1 MKHIKKFNETKK
13 DEKVKDQEVLFNAE
27 VLVDKDE
34 KPSFKTG
41 EQEDQEKVKKEF
53 DKLTKV
59 KKFEAFID
67 VDIHIDNID
76 EVEIENEYDT
86 EGHEEESEQEVQ
98 EVGCG
103 CCSDCNGQED
113 CECCSD
119 CSCGD
124 SEVQQTNPET
134 EVKVMNM
141 ADFINSL
148 SQ

>member
-13 DEKVKDQEVLFNAE
+13 EDKVENQEALFNAE

-53 DKLTKV
+53 DKLRKV

-86 EGHEEESEQEVQ
+86 EGHEDSEEEVQ

-119 CSCGD
+119 CSCGE
-124 SEVQQTNPET
+124 SGEEHTMNQP
-134 EVKVMNM
+134 KVMNLS
-141 ADFINSL
+141 DFMNSIAG
-148 SQ
+148 Q

>member
-41 EQEDQEKVKKEF
+41 EQEDQEK
-53 DKLTKV
+53 
-59 KKFEAFID
+59 FEAFID

-86 EGHEEESEQEVQ
+86 EGHDEESEEEVQ
-98 EVGCG
+98 QVGCG
-103 CCSDCNGQED
+103 CCDECTGQSD

-119 CSCGD
+119 CSCDESG
-124 SEVQQTNPET
+124 EEHTMNQP
-134 EVKVMNM
+134 KVMNLS
-141 ADFINSL
+141 DFMNSIAG
-148 SQ
+148 Q

>member
-53 DKLTKV
+53 DKLRKV

-86 EGHEEESEQEVQ
+86 EGHEDSEEEVQ

-119 CSCGD
+119 CSCGE
-124 SEVQQTNPET
+124 SGEEHTMNQP
-134 EVKVMNM
+134 KVMNLS
-141 ADFINSL
+141 DFMNSIAG
-148 SQ
+148 Q

>member
-27 VLVDKDE
+27 VLADKDE
-34 KPSFKTG
+34 KPSFKTS
-41 EQEDQEKVKKEF
+41 EEEDQEKVKKEF
-53 DKLTKV
+53 DKLLKV

-86 EGHEEESEQEVQ
+86 DGYEEDSEEEIQ

-119 CSCGD
+119 CSCGE
-124 SEVQQTNPET
+124 SGEEQP
-134 EVKVMNM
+134 KVMNLS
-141 ADFINSL
+141 DFINSIAG
-148 SQ
+148 Q

>member
-27 VLVDKDE
+27 VLADKDE
-34 KPSFKTG
+34 KPSFKTS
-41 EQEDQEKVKKEF
+41 EEEDQEKVKKEF
-53 DKLTKV
+53 DKLLKV

-86 EGHEEESEQEVQ
+86 DGYEEDSEEEVQ

-113 CECCSD
+113 CGCCSD
-119 CSCGD
+119 CSCGE
-124 SEVQQTNPET
+124 SEEEQP
-134 EVKVMNM
+134 KVMNLS
-141 ADFINSL
+141 DFINSIAG
-148 SQ
+148 Q

>member
-13 DEKVKDQEVLFNAE
+13 DEKVEDQEVLFNAE

-34 KPSFKTG
+34 KPSFKTA
-41 EQEDQEKVKKEF
+41 EEEDQEKVKKEF

-59 KKFEAFID
+59 KKFEAFIH
-67 VDIHIDNID
+67 VDIHVDNID
-76 EVEIENEYDT
+76 EVEIENGYDT
-86 EGHEEESEQEVQ
+86 EGHEEESEEEVQ

-119 CSCGD
+119 CSCGQ
-124 SEVQQTNPET
+124 SMEEQPMGEP
-134 EVKVMNM
+134 KVMNI
-141 ADFINSL
+141 ADFINSITN
-148 SQ
+148 Q

>member
-27 VLVDKDE
+27 VLADKDE
-34 KPSFKTG
+34 KPSFKTS
-41 EQEDQEKVKKEF
+41 EEEDQEKVKKEF
-53 DKLTKV
+53 DKLLKV

-86 EGHEEESEQEVQ
+86 DGYEEDSEEEIQ

-119 CSCGD
+119 CSCGE
-124 SEVQQTNPET
+124 SEEEQPR
-134 EVKVMNM
+134 VMNLS
-141 ADFINSL
+141 DFINSIAG
-148 SQ
+148 Q

>member
-13 DEKVKDQEVLFNAE
+13 EDKVEDQKVLFNAE

-34 KPSFKTG
+34 KPSFTTDV
-41 EQEDQEKVKKEF
+41 EDQEKVKKEF
-53 DKLTKV
+53 DKLRKV
-59 KKFEAFID
+59 KSFESFID

-86 EGHEEESEQEVQ
+86 EGHEEESE

-119 CSCGD
+119 CSCGQM
-124 SEVQQTNPET
+124 EQQPMEQQPM
-134 EVKVMNM
+134 EQPKVMNIL
-141 ADFINSL
+141 DFINSITNK
-148 SQ
+148 

>member
-27 VLVDKDE
+27 VLADKDE
-34 KPSFKTG
+34 KPSFKTS
-41 EQEDQEKVKKEF
+41 EEEDQEKVKKEF
-53 DKLTKV
+53 DKLLKV

-86 EGHEEESEQEVQ
+86 DGYEEDSEEEIQ

-119 CSCGD
+119 CSCGE
-124 SEVQQTNPET
+124 SEEEQP
-134 EVKVMNM
+134 KVMNLS
-141 ADFINSL
+141 DFINSIAG
-148 SQ
+148 Q

>member
-76 EVEIENEYDT
+76 EVERCVKSYAKQYQYRKYKEVYKANINMLKDLINDCGEFNEKT
-86 EGHEEESEQEVQ
+86 NLKIKWKSNKQ
-98 EVGCG
+98 
-103 CCSDCNGQED
+103 NGGNHYIAIFRE
-113 CECCSD
+113 
-119 CSCGD
+119 
-124 SEVQQTNPET
+124 
-134 EVKVMNM
+134 
-141 ADFINSL
+141 
-148 SQ
+148 

>member
-1 MKHIKKFNETKK
+1 MIQIKKFNETKK

-53 DKLTKV
+53 DKLRKV

-86 EGHEEESEQEVQ
+86 EGHEESEEEVQ

-119 CSCGD
+119 CSCGQ
-124 SEVQQTNPET
+124 SMEEQPMGEP
-134 EVKVMNM
+134 KVMNI
-141 ADFINSL
+141 ADFINSITN
-148 SQ
+148 Q

>member
-86 EGHEEESEQEVQ
+86 EGHDEESEEEVQ
-98 EVGCG
+98 QVGCG
-103 CCSDCNGQED
+103 CCDECNGQSD
-113 CECCSD
+113 CECCQD
-119 CSCGD
+119 CSCGE
-124 SEVQQTNPET
+124 SGEEHTMNQP
-134 EVKVMNM
+134 KVMNLS
-141 ADFINSL
+141 DFMNSITG
-148 SQ
+148 Q

>member
-86 EGHEEESEQEVQ
+86 EGHDEESEEEVQ
-98 EVGCG
+98 QVGCG
-103 CCSDCNGQED
+103 CCDECTGQSD

-119 CSCGD
+119 CSCDESG
-124 SEVQQTNPET
+124 EEHTMNQP
-134 EVKVMNM
+134 KVMNLS
-141 ADFINSL
+141 DFMNSIVG
-148 SQ
+148 Q

>member
-53 DKLTKV
+53 DKLIKV

-86 EGHEEESEQEVQ
+86 EGHEEESEEEVQ

-119 CSCGD
+119 CSCGQ
-124 SEVQQTNPET
+124 SMEEQPMGEP
-134 EVKVMNM
+134 KVMNI
-141 ADFINSL
+141 ADFINSITT
-148 SQ
+148 Q